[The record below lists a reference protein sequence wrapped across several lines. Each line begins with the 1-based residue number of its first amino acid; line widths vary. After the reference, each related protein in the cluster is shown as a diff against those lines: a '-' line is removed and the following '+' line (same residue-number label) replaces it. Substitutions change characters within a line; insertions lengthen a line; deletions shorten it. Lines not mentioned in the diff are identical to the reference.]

1 MENKLR
7 MSPEQVLNRGVEAVK
22 WALEYTDDVEFS
34 AEDAVRSD
42 REFLKK
48 VFGEVLAGARTIN
61 IPDTVGYT
69 IPSEFTKII
78 EKTQFL
84 QQNFL

>member
-1 MENKLR
+1 MT
-7 MSPEQVLNRGVEAVK
+7 EQVLNRGVEAVK

-48 VFGEVLAGARTIN
+48 VFGEVAKAGA
-61 IPDTVGYT
+61 DTFVAGSA
-69 IPSEFTKII
+69 IFNSKILQKLLEI
-78 EKTQFL
+78 QLL